1 MHESQ
6 LNSRQVGIGIGGHE
20 AMFKRK
26 LEQFLNN

>member
-6 LNSRQVGIGIGGHE
+6 LNSWQVGIGGHE